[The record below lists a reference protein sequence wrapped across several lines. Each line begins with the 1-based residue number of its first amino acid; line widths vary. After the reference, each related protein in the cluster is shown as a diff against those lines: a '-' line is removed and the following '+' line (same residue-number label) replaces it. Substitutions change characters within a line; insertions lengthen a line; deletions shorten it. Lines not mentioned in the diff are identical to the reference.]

1 MLDKML
7 SKGGKILQ
15 KEKGITLIALV
26 VTIVILLILSTMTI
40 SLLTGENEKLEKA
53 KEAELDD
60 TEQEKVVKSVFC
72 WNVRN
77 IDLVKLETQVNKLGI
92 NTIYVQLPS
101 DFETSIQI
109 KKLIDF
115 CEVKD
120 IDIYMLDGDR
130 DWYMEEKRDI
140 VKDMIDRVS
149 KFNENTGEHIKGIK
163 LDIEFYTSDKYKSL
177 ETDEEKVEEF
187 QKFFE
192 ANKEFCTYA
201 KEKGLS
207 YSIDLPV
214 WLDSL
219 DEEILEEIIKLDY
232 DHIAYMNYN
241 KKNALEN
248 ISKEVELAKKYN
260 KKIVNI
266 AELQNPD
273 KHKGLLESE
282 TLYND
287 GIIVCN
293 QKLTQILNKYNY
305 NNLGI
310 SYHEY
315 NSLVELME
323 KENPEEANKI
333 EK

>member
-101 DFETSIQI
+101 YFETSIQI

-187 QKFFE
+187 QKFF
-192 ANKEFCTYA
+192 
-201 KEKGLS
+201 
-207 YSIDLPV
+207 
-214 WLDSL
+214 
-219 DEEILEEIIKLDY
+219 
-232 DHIAYMNYN
+232 
-241 KKNALEN
+241 
-248 ISKEVELAKKYN
+248 
-260 KKIVNI
+260 
-266 AELQNPD
+266 
-273 KHKGLLESE
+273 
-282 TLYND
+282 
-287 GIIVCN
+287 
-293 QKLTQILNKYNY
+293 
-305 NNLGI
+305 
-310 SYHEY
+310 
-315 NSLVELME
+315 
-323 KENPEEANKI
+323 
-333 EK
+333 

>member
-1 MLDKML
+1 M
-7 SKGGKILQ
+7 
-15 KEKGITLIALV
+15 
-26 VTIVILLILSTMTI
+26 
-40 SLLTGENEKLEKA
+40 
-53 KEAELDD
+53 
-60 TEQEKVVKSVFC
+60 
-72 WNVRN
+72 
-77 IDLVKLETQVNKLGI
+77 
-92 NTIYVQLPS
+92 
-101 DFETSIQI
+101 
-109 KKLIDF
+109 
-115 CEVKD
+115 
-120 IDIYMLDGDR
+120 
-130 DWYMEEKRDI
+130 
-140 VKDMIDRVS
+140 
-149 KFNENTGEHIKGIK
+149 
-163 LDIEFYTSDKYKSL
+163 
-177 ETDEEKVEEF
+177 
-187 QKFFE
+187 
-192 ANKEFCTYA
+192 
-201 KEKGLS
+201 
-207 YSIDLPV
+207 PV

-282 TLYND
+282 TFYND